1 MYFDIT
7 RQTEL
12 QLIPLEYRTLQLC
25 KEILNKNIFNIIF
38 VPDDILETLDMINT
52 RDDILKRIF
61 KNTPDEY
68 KTQNMC
74 NKVVE
79 LEPLN
84 LEYVPENYKT
94 VDIINVAYN
103 ANKKT
108 IKFIPKEQC
117 TYQMYFD
124 SVCSCNSVLDA
135 IPIEHKTK
143 EIFQKVASKTD
154 KTLEEFLS
162 QIQEEQKASIIDEDL
177 YVSWLKSTNM
187 TGFDQIPNDIKTA
200 SFYEKCIAFSL
211 NTLKYMPVEMFNPIT
226 MKITEALDFHNNF
239 ATIPSNY
246 ITEDIQL
253 AYESTSEFW
262 VNCLKSSGYSREVF
276 ERMPSKYKTENVFKM
291 FALKRDDF

>member
-1 MYFDIT
+1 
-7 RQTEL
+7 
-12 QLIPLEYRTLQLC
+12 
-25 KEILNKNIFNIIF
+25 
-38 VPDDILETLDMINT
+38 
-52 RDDILKRIF
+52 
-61 KNTPDEY
+61 
-68 KTQNMC
+68 MC

-162 QIQEEQKASIIDEDL
+162 QWDTLKKDGRVNLAEFEDYYKDVSASIDDDDYFELMIRNAWQL
-177 YVSWLKSTNM
+177 PGGQGWSQATN
-187 TGFDQIPNDIKTA
+187 IRK
-200 SFYEKCIAFSL
+200 
-211 NTLKYMPVEMFNPIT
+211 
-226 MKITEALDFHNNF
+226 
-239 ATIPSNY
+239 
-246 ITEDIQL
+246 
-253 AYESTSEFW
+253 
-262 VNCLKSSGYSREVF
+262 
-276 ERMPSKYKTENVFKM
+276 
-291 FALKRDDF
+291 